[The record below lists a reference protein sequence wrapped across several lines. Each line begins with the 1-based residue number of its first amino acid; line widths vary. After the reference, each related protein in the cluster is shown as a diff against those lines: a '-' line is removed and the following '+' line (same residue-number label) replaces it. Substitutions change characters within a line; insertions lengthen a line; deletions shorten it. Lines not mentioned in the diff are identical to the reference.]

1 LQDQEWQAEI
11 DCYNE
16 LCARADVIRE
26 KECQRLQALE
36 PKVPSIDGQ
45 SDSELSVLASS
56 LFNGMDGIELS
67 QGLGNVDIS
76 GKDEN
81 GTKISPW
88 CTRSGKIV
96 NYRDS

>member
-1 LQDQEWQAEI
+1 M

-26 KECQRLQALE
+26 KERQRLQALE
-36 PKVPSIDGQ
+36 PKVPSIDRQ
-45 SDSELSVLASS
+45 SDSKLSVLVSS
-56 LFNGMDGIELS
+56 LFNGMDSIESS
-67 QGLGNVDIS
+67 QGLGNINIS

-81 GTKISPW
+81 GTKTSPQR
-88 CTRSGKIV
+88 TRSGKIV